1 MSSQFDIQSSGTNV
15 FWGEIAPYEHIAQFY
30 EHEGVLLDSLVG
42 FIGGG
47 LRAGESAIVIA
58 TAEHLKVLDERLSA
72 SNVDVAT
79 ARSKDQ
85 YITLVA
91 EEALAMFMVK
101 QWPDDKLFSD
111 LVTELITRARAND
124 RHVRAF
130 GEMVALLWAR
140 GDEAATIRLEY
151 LWHQI
156 CQSQAF
162 SLFCAYPKT
171 GFTESPSKSIDQICA
186 AHSRII

>member
-1 MSSQFDIQSSGTNV
+1 MSSPTDIRSSGTNV

-30 EHEGVLLDSLVG
+30 EHEGVLLDTLVG

-47 LRAGESAIVIA
+47 LKAGESAIVIA
-58 TAEHLKVLDERLSA
+58 NTEHLKVLEERLAA
-72 SNVDVAT
+72 SSVDVAT
-79 ARSKDQ
+79 ARSQDQ
-85 YITLVA
+85 YLTLEA
-91 EEALAMFMVK
+91 EEALARFMVK

-111 LVTELITRARAND
+111 FVTDLIARARANN
-124 RHVRAF
+124 RRVRAF

-156 CQSQAF
+156 CESQKF

-171 GFTESPSKSIDQICA
+171 GFTEDPSKSIDQICA

>member
-1 MSSQFDIQSSGTNV
+1 MSSQSDIQSSGTNV
-15 FWGEIAPYEHIAQFY
+15 FWGEIAPCEHIAQFY
-30 EHEGVLLDSLVG
+30 EHEGVLLDTLVG

-47 LRAGESAIVIA
+47 LKAGESAIVIA
-58 TAEHLKVLDERLSA
+58 TTEHLKVLEERLEA

-111 LVTELITRARAND
+111 LVTELITRARANG
-124 RHVRAF
+124 RRVRAF

-156 CQSQAF
+156 CQSQKF

-171 GFTESPSKSIDQICA
+171 GFTEDPSKSIDQICA

>member
-1 MSSQFDIQSSGTNV
+1 MNSNADFGSSATV
-15 FWGEIAPYEHIAQFY
+15 FWGEIAPCEHIAQFY
-30 EHEGVLLDSLVG
+30 EHDGVLLDALVG
-42 FIGGG
+42 FVGGG
-47 LRAGESAIVIA
+47 LKADDSAIVIA
-58 TAEHLKVLDERLSA
+58 TVEHIKVLEERMKA

-79 ARSKDQ
+79 ARMQDQ

-91 EEALAMFMVK
+91 EEALAKFMVRG
-101 QWPDDKLFSD
+101 WPDDKLFAD
-111 LVTELITRARAND
+111 LVTELITRARGNG
-124 RHVRAF
+124 RRVRAF

-140 GDEAATIRLEY
+140 GDQGATIRLEH

-156 CQSQAF
+156 CQSEAF

-171 GFTESPSKSIDQICA
+171 GFTEDSSKSMNEICA

>member
-1 MSSQFDIQSSGTNV
+1 MSSQADIRSSGTNV

-30 EHEGVLLDSLVG
+30 EHEGVLLDTLVG

-47 LRAGESAIVIA
+47 LKAGESAIVIA
-58 TAEHLKVLDERLSA
+58 TTEHLKVLEERLAA
-72 SNVDVAT
+72 SSVDVAT
-79 ARSKDQ
+79 ARSRDQ

-111 LVTELITRARAND
+111 LVTELIERARVKG
-124 RHVRAF
+124 RRVRAF

-156 CQSQAF
+156 CQSQKF

-171 GFTESPSKSIDQICA
+171 GFTEDPSKSIDQICA

>member
-1 MSSQFDIQSSGTNV
+1 MSSNLDVQSNGTHV
-15 FWGEIAPYEHIAQFY
+15 FRGEIAPWEHIAQFY
-30 EHEGVLLDSLVG
+30 EHDSVLLDTLVG

-47 LRAGESAIVIA
+47 LKAGESAIVIA
-58 TAEHLKVLDERLSA
+58 TPEHLRVLEERLAA
-72 SNVDVAT
+72 SSVDVAT
-79 ARSKDQ
+79 ARSHDQ
-85 YITLVA
+85 YITLEA

-111 LVTELITRARAND
+111 LVTELITRARANG
-124 RHVRAF
+124 RRVRAF
-130 GEMVALLWAR
+130 GEMVALLWTR

-156 CQSQAF
+156 CQSEKF

-171 GFTESPSKSIDQICA
+171 GFTEDPSKSISEICA

>member
-1 MSSQFDIQSSGTNV
+1 MSSQTDIRSSGTNV

-30 EHEGVLLDSLVG
+30 EHEGVLLDTLVG

-47 LRAGESAIVIA
+47 LKAGESAIVIA
-58 TAEHLKVLDERLSA
+58 TTEHLKVLEERLAA
-72 SNVDVAT
+72 SSVDVAT
-79 ARSKDQ
+79 ARSRDQ

-111 LVTELITRARAND
+111 LVTELIERARVKG
-124 RHVRAF
+124 RRVRAF

-156 CQSQAF
+156 CQSQKV

-171 GFTESPSKSIDQICA
+171 GFTEDPSKSIDQICA

>member
-1 MSSQFDIQSSGTNV
+1 MSSDLDLPSSGTHV
-15 FWGEIAPYEHIAQFY
+15 FWGEIAPSEHIAQFY
-30 EHEGVLLDSLVG
+30 EHDGVLLDSLVG

-47 LRAGESAIVIA
+47 LKAGESAIVIA
-58 TAEHLKVLDERLSA
+58 TAEHLKALEERLQA
-72 SNVDVAT
+72 SSVDVAT
-79 ARSKDQ
+79 AQSQDQ
-85 YITLVA
+85 YITLEA
-91 EEALAMFMVK
+91 EEALDRFMVK
-101 QWPDDKLFSD
+101 QWPDDRLFGD
-111 LVTELITRARAND
+111 FVNGLITRARTNS
-124 RHVRAF
+124 RRVRAF

-140 GDEAATIRLEY
+140 GDQAATIRLEY

-171 GFTESPSKSIDQICA
+171 GFTEDPSKSISQIRE

>member
-1 MSSQFDIQSSGTNV
+1 MSSNLDVQSNGTHV
-15 FWGEIAPYEHIAQFY
+15 FWGEIAPWEHIAQFY
-30 EHEGVLLDSLVG
+30 EHDGVLLDSLVG
-42 FIGGG
+42 FIGGC
-47 LRAGESAIVIA
+47 LKAGEGAIVIA
-58 TAEHLKVLDERLSA
+58 TPEHLRVLEERLAA
-72 SNVDVAT
+72 SSVDVAT
-79 ARSKDQ
+79 ARSQDQ
-85 YITLVA
+85 YITLEA
-91 EEALAMFMVK
+91 EEALARFMVK

-111 LVTELITRARAND
+111 FVTDLIERARVKG

-156 CQSQAF
+156 CESQKF

-171 GFTESPSKSIDQICA
+171 GFTEDPSKSIDQICA

>member
-1 MSSQFDIQSSGTNV
+1 MSDFQSSGTQI
-15 FWGEIAPYEHIAQFY
+15 FWGEIAPCEHIAQFY
-30 EHEGVLLDSLVG
+30 EHDGVLLDALVG

-47 LRAGESAIVIA
+47 LKAGESVIVIA
-58 TAEHLKVLDERLSA
+58 TAEHLKALEERLEA
-72 SNVDVAT
+72 SSVEVAT
-79 ARSKDQ
+79 ARSQDQ

-91 EEALAMFMVK
+91 EEALARFMVK
-101 QWPDDKLFSD
+101 QWPDDQLFGD
-111 LVTELITRARAND
+111 LVTELITRARANN
-124 RHVRAF
+124 RRVRAF

-140 GDEAATIRLEY
+140 GDQAATIRLEY

-171 GFTESPSKSIDQICA
+171 GFTEDPSRSISQICA

>member
-1 MSSQFDIQSSGTNV
+1 
-15 FWGEIAPYEHIAQFY
+15 
-30 EHEGVLLDSLVG
+30 VLLDSLVG

-47 LRAGESAIVIA
+47 LKAGESAIVIA
-58 TAEHLKVLDERLSA
+58 TPEHLRVLEERLAA
-72 SNVDVAT
+72 SSVDVAT
-79 ARSKDQ
+79 ARSQDQ
-85 YITLVA
+85 YITLEA
-91 EEALAMFMVK
+91 EEALARFMVK
-101 QWPDDKLFSD
+101 QWPDDILFSD
-111 LVTELITRARAND
+111 FVTDLIERARVKG
-124 RHVRAF
+124 RRVRAF

-156 CQSQAF
+156 CQSQKF

-171 GFTESPSKSIDQICA
+171 GFTEDPSKSIDQICA